1 MTLDTYFS
9 LATLNVNVICVG
21 KDVEKLEPYYTV
33 VEMYI
38 EKKKEKMYIEAVT
51 MKNSMEVLQKLKTE
65 LSYVQQFHQSIYL
78 EKNENYDLKRYMRY
92 NVQSS
97 TIYKSQVM
105 ETILVSIYR

>member
-38 EKKKEKMYIEAVT
+38 EKKKRKCT
-51 MKNSMEVLQKLKTE
+51 LK
-65 LSYVQQFHQSIYL
+65 QSL
-78 EKNENYDLKRYMRY
+78 
-92 NVQSS
+92 
-97 TIYKSQVM
+97 
-105 ETILVSIYR
+105 